1 MTPEIEVTCP
11 TVNTLNSLNI
21 EHEAKVTNAL
31 NTLNIEHE
39 AKIANT
45 LDSLKNEYQ
54 AKIVKLNQDIGNC
67 RNPQTIGEYFSNFS
81 LYLSIRKSY
90 SYFITGSTH
99 PTSLSTLSIQKI
111 EMSIRNEENCNGSN
125 VRIILFNQGSS
136 TDCIFTPTYS
146 TLTHTQMNLV
156 LFCFWADWAI
166 RQY

>member
-1 MTPEIEVTCP
+1 MAPEIEVTCP

-54 AKIVKLNQDIGNC
+54 AKIVKLNQDLGNC

-81 LYLSIRKSY
+81 LYVPFHSEILFLFHY
-90 SYFITGSTH
+90 
-99 PTSLSTLSIQKI
+99 
-111 EMSIRNEENCNGSN
+111 
-125 VRIILFNQGSS
+125 RIISSNIIFNTQ
-136 TDCIFTPTYS
+136 
-146 TLTHTQMNLV
+146 HTEN
-156 LFCFWADWAI
+156 
-166 RQY
+166 